1 MFILHALTDCCS
13 KFCKKAEYVVK
24 TDDDI
29 YMDLYATYTTI
40 QALMA
45 SRTNRKVLT
54 VSMMMM
60 MMMMSVMM
68 MLRSTSAAS

>member
-1 MFILHALTDCCS
+1 MNVVAECRS
-13 KFCKKAEYVVK
+13 KFCKQAEYVVK

-45 SRTNRKVLT
+45 SRTNRKV
-54 VSMMMM
+54 
-60 MMMMSVMM
+60 
-68 MLRSTSAAS
+68 R

>member
-1 MFILHALTDCCS
+1 M
-13 KFCKKAEYVVK
+13 K

-60 MMMMSVMM
+60 MIMM

>member
-1 MFILHALTDCCS
+1 M
-13 KFCKKAEYVVK
+13 K

-45 SRTNRKVLT
+45 TRTNRKVVT
-54 VSMMMM
+54 VSMM

-68 MLRSTSAAS
+68 MMMMMMLRSTSAAS

>member
-1 MFILHALTDCCS
+1 M
-13 KFCKKAEYVVK
+13 K

-60 MMMMSVMM
+60 MIMMMSAMM

>member
-1 MFILHALTDCCS
+1 
-13 KFCKKAEYVVK
+13 
-24 TDDDI
+24 
-29 YMDLYATYTTI
+29 MDLYATYTTI

>member
-1 MFILHALTDCCS
+1 M
-13 KFCKKAEYVVK
+13 K

-45 SRTNRKVLT
+45 TKTNRKVLT
-54 VSMMMM
+54 VSMMLMM
-60 MMMMSVMM
+60 MMMM

>member
-1 MFILHALTDCCS
+1 M
-13 KFCKKAEYVVK
+13 K

-60 MMMMSVMM
+60 MMMSVMM

>member
-1 MFILHALTDCCS
+1 M
-13 KFCKKAEYVVK
+13 K

-60 MMMMSVMM
+60 MMSVMM

>member
-1 MFILHALTDCCS
+1 M
-13 KFCKKAEYVVK
+13 K

-45 SRTNRKVLT
+45 NRTNRKVLT
-54 VSMMMM
+54 VYMMMMMM

>member
-1 MFILHALTDCCS
+1 MFILNALTDCCS

-60 MMMMSVMM
+60 MMMSVMM